1 MKKFQF
7 TLQKLL
13 DIRAFR
19 EKEAETNLGRAV
31 AAREAIVLRLAEI
44 AQEEV
49 KTRRSLW
56 SSLQTPGELSLHENY
71 LTRLHTEREKKEK
84 ALLEAELV
92 VEEMRKIY
100 IKAHQERLIVSKL
113 RERKEAEWKAE
124 GLKQQDAV
132 LDDIVNAREY
142 RKSQTIQLNHVDGVN

>member
-13 DIRAFR
+13 DIRTFR

-31 AAREAIVLRLAEI
+31 AAREAIILRLAEI
-44 AQEEV
+44 AQEEA
-49 KTRRSLW
+49 KTLRSLW
-56 SSLQTPGELSLHENY
+56 GRLTTAAELNLHENY
-71 LTRLHTEREKKEK
+71 LERLRIEREKQEK
-84 ALLEAELV
+84 TLLEAEFI
-92 VEEMRKIY
+92 VEKMRKLY

-113 RERKEAEWKAE
+113 RERKEVEWKAE
-124 GLKQQDAV
+124 GLKQQDAI

-142 RKSQTIQLNHVDGVN
+142 KKSQNRLGTL